1 MFASLQFPV
10 QGLLRDR
17 AWIRAQQFQ
26 HRFLQNPGTDLDRRL
41 RETGVSIRR
50 EKDLFNGSAFFSG
63 ADQEDLVV
71 IKRRSEVEECSAP
84 DFEVIRYRRW
94 FVIASKSESS
104 QHDKGKQESEPK
116 HVGMVARFMLAA

>member
-1 MFASLQFPV
+1 MLIKPISIEYLRPNDAWPARTLSPHSDIRAAENEAMFASLQFPV

-71 IKRRSEVEECSAP
+71 I
-84 DFEVIRYRRW
+84 
-94 FVIASKSESS
+94 
-104 QHDKGKQESEPK
+104 
-116 HVGMVARFMLAA
+116 